1 VKRIGAVI
9 FHPPAG
15 PSPTETLV
23 ASARLH
29 AAADLITAV
38 RPLVSTV
45 IVVGDRSAAGSL
57 DVAGVHLVPIRP
69 ETSFHFGDTLQS
81 VVRDQRLDAVLY
93 FGSGSGALLE
103 DDDLSRMA
111 AFAEREDPAALFNN
125 FYSCDFATFSDTSFL
140 MHGPLP
146 ASDNGIGFL
155 LADAG
160 VRCYA
165 LPRSVKTQF
174 DLDTPIDVLLLQAS
188 DRGGPRLRAFLES
201 QKTDHPTLAGVTDVL
216 VRRESLVYLIGRV
229 SPVTWQAFET
239 QVACRTAGIVEG
251 RGMKAYARHH
261 RPILPTLLDQDGG
274 TRFFAALQDSAN
286 AAIIDSRPL
295 LAPDGNLPSPDQR
308 FASDLYRLSDLHDRR
323 WLSFTEQAAACSIPI
338 LLGGHSLVS
347 GGLYLLSEI
356 CWKGRN
362 LPRRLHPDPYE
373 GDGQTA

>member
-1 VKRIGAVI
+1 M
-9 FHPPAG
+9 
-15 PSPTETLV
+15 
-23 ASARLH
+23 
-29 AAADLITAV
+29 
-38 RPLVSTV
+38 
-45 IVVGDRSAAGSL
+45 
-57 DVAGVHLVPIRP
+57 PIRSQ
-69 ETSFHFGDTLQS
+69 TSFHFGDTLQA
-81 VVRDQRLDAVLY
+81 VVRDQHLDAVLY

-103 DDDLSRMA
+103 AGDLSRMVS
-111 AFAEREDPAALFNN
+111 FAQREGPAALFNN
-125 FYSCDFATFSDTSFL
+125 FYSCDFAVFSDTSFL
-140 MHGPLP
+140 MRQPLP
-146 ASDNGIGFL
+146 TSDNGVGFL

-174 DLDTPIDVLLLQAS
+174 DLDTPIDALLLRAS

-201 QKTDHPTLAGVTDVL
+201 QTMDHPTLAGITEVL

-251 RGMKAYARHH
+251 RGMKAYTRRH
-261 RPILPTLLDQDGG
+261 RPILPTLLDDGG
-274 TRFFAALQDSAN
+274 WTRFFAALQDSAN
-286 AAIIDSRPL
+286 AAVIDSRPL

-308 FASDLYRLSDLHDRR
+308 FASDLYHLSDLRDRR
-323 WLSFTEQAAACSIPI
+323 WLDFTEQAAACSIPI

-347 GGLYLLSEI
+347 GGLYLLSEL

-373 GDGQTA
+373 GDGETA